1 MNKQIKTAA
10 IFLTVICA
18 VVVGCHKVP
27 QKQPADKTS
36 SIASNEEYTSISL
49 LPIFPQ
55 KTSSDIVGR
64 GLMRHNKELVN
75 KYQVRVFFS
84 HFFVC
89 LLVYFRFGFSIPWS
103 WIYFSSVSMS
113 APPVVVIK

>member
-49 LPIFPQ
+49 LSIFPQ

-64 GLMRHNKELVN
+64 GLMRHNKNRSGNIKCES
-75 KYQVRVFFS
+75 FS
-84 HFFVC
+84 HIFLFAFWYIFVSVFQYPGLGYIFLSFQC
-89 LLVYFRFGFSIPWS
+89 LLLL
-103 WIYFSSVSMS
+103 
-113 APPVVVIK
+113 

>member
-49 LPIFPQ
+49 LSIFPQ

-64 GLMRHNKELVN
+64 GLMRHNKELG
-75 KYQVRVFFS
+75 QSISSASLFLTFF
-84 HFFVC
+84 C
-89 LLVYFRFGFSIPWS
+89 LPFGIFSFRFFNTLVLDIFFYRFNSLLLL
-103 WIYFSSVSMS
+103 
-113 APPVVVIK
+113 

>member
-1 MNKQIKTAA
+1 MNKQIKTVA
-10 IFLTVICA
+10 IFLTMICA
-18 VVVGCHKVP
+18 VVVSCHKVP

-49 LPIFPQ
+49 LSIFPQ

-113 APPVVVIK
+113 VPPVVVMK